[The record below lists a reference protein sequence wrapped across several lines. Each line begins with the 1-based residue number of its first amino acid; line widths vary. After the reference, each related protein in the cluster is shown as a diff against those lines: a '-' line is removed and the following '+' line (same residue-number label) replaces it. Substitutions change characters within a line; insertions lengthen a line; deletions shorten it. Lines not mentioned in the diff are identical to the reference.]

1 MKTKS
6 YKTDIRTQI
15 YLTKKEYEYLQRQ
28 SELQQVSIAEV
39 IRHLIDDKMPKE
51 KDYEDNPL
59 FSISK
64 DGFSMGRKQGSE
76 KHDDYIYR
84 GKK

>member
-1 MKTKS
+1 MQTKS

-15 YLTKKEYEYLQRQ
+15 YLTKKEYGYLQRQ
-28 SELQQVSIAEV
+28 SEIQQASIAEV
-39 IRHLIDDKMPKE
+39 VRHLIDEKMPGE
-51 KDYEDNPL
+51 KDYEGNPL

-64 DGFSMGRKQGSE
+64 DRFSMGRKEGSA

>member
-1 MKTKS
+1 MKIKS

-28 SELQQVSIAEV
+28 SEAQQASIAEV
-39 IRHLIDDKMPKE
+39 VRHLIDEKMPGE
-51 KDYEDNPL
+51 KDYEDNLL

-64 DGFSMGRKQGSE
+64 NSFSMGRKEGSE